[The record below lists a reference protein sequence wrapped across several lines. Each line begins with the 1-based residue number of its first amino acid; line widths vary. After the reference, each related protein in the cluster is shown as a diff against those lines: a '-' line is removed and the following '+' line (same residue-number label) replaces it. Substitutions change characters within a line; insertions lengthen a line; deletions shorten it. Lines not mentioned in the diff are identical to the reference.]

1 MAIIEKTA
9 PNGQV
14 IEFDTNEF
22 NEEEIQQYLELPKF
36 KKEIPQANQQQEDT
50 RTRNIVTDIGL
61 SALDGVRDGVQASI
75 GLVEQF
81 GDTLG
86 EKTGFYGI
94 GFGNGEKGF
103 QFSDLKPNIISYKE
117 AQDKGLIDDKLTLP
131 DFDKDPETIAGGITK
146 GVTQFLTGWFTGG
159 RLLKGVK
166 AVSGSGQL
174 AKNVAKGSIADFQAF
189 DQDSG
194 RLADMVNEFAPELE
208 NPIIDYLESDQN
220 DTWYE
225 ARFKNALEGAGI
237 GGALEGVFRGLRW
250 YKNKKAQ
257 SNGQAYS

>member
-22 NEEEIQQYLELPKF
+22 SEEEIQQYLALPKF
-36 KKEIPQANQQQEDT
+36 QEELPQTNEQQEEPN
-50 RTRNIVTDIGL
+50 TRNLVTDIGL
-61 SALDGVRDGVQASI
+61 SALDGVRDGVQASV

-94 GFGNGEKGF
+94 GFGNGDGKF
-103 QFSDLKPNIISYKE
+103 QLSDLKPNLISYKD

-159 RLLKGVK
+159 RALKGVK
-166 AVSGSGQL
+166 AVTGTL
-174 AKNVAKGSIADFQAF
+174 FHC
-189 DQDSG
+189 
-194 RLADMVNEFAPELE
+194 AP
-208 NPIIDYLESDQN
+208 P
-220 DTWYE
+220 
-225 ARFKNALEGAGI
+225 
-237 GGALEGVFRGLRW
+237 
-250 YKNKKAQ
+250 
-257 SNGQAYS
+257 

>member
-50 RTRNIVTDIGL
+50 NKRGLITDIGL

-103 QFSDLKPNIISYKE
+103 QFSDLKPNIISY
-117 AQDKGLIDDKLTLP
+117 
-131 DFDKDPETIAGGITK
+131 
-146 GVTQFLTGWFTGG
+146 
-159 RLLKGVK
+159 
-166 AVSGSGQL
+166 
-174 AKNVAKGSIADFQAF
+174 
-189 DQDSG
+189 
-194 RLADMVNEFAPELE
+194 
-208 NPIIDYLESDQN
+208 
-220 DTWYE
+220 
-225 ARFKNALEGAGI
+225 
-237 GGALEGVFRGLRW
+237 
-250 YKNKKAQ
+250 
-257 SNGQAYS
+257 